1 MLFPIAWLRVWAVN
15 KEGHREDERW
25 SSWNTDVCEY
35 RTKLVNDRLAVERA
49 FKSLSKRN
57 SKGFSQSPYPIF
69 QRHHSMCALICTH
82 VHAYLYTR
90 TCLSVHMCML
100 NCKHVHA
107 YLYTHACVLS
117 CFSPVPLFATPWTVT
132 HHAPLPMEFSR
143 QEYWSGLP
151 CPYPENL
158 PDLGI
163 EAVSPALKALLY
175 CWAMEEVLVCI
186 HIQITDCTYICINI
200 FIAIIYLYLIL
211 VDHKTPVEI
220 GGIEISKYVYV
231 YFPYIDVVV

>member
-1 MLFPIAWLRVWAVN
+1 MAWLRVWAVN
-15 KEGHREDERW
+15 KEGHREKERW

-35 RTKLVNDRLAVERA
+35 RTKLENDRPAAERA

-69 QRHHSMCALICTH
+69 QRHHSMCMLICTH
-82 VHAYLYTR
+82 MHAYLYTR
-90 TCLSVHMCML
+90 
-100 NCKHVHA
+100 
-107 YLYTHACVLS
+107 ACVLS

-151 CPYPENL
+151 CPYPGNL

-163 EAVSPALKALLY
+163 EAVSPALKALSLLLSHGGSPGLY
-175 CWAMEEVLVCI
+175 THTNNWL
-186 HIQITDCTYICINI
+186 H
-200 FIAIIYLYLIL
+200 IYLYKYMQLFHSCHI
-211 VDHKTPVEI
+211 PVFNLSWPQNTC
-220 GGIEISKYVYV
+220 GDRRNRQK
-231 YFPYIDVVV
+231 